1 MINDIKKDADDR
13 MSKSVQA
20 LKGVLKKIRT
30 GRAHVSLL
38 DQITVEY
45 YGSQVPLSQVA
56 NVAVDDART
65 LSVTPWEKPMVSLVE
80 KAIINSDL
88 GLTPNSA
95 GMVIR
100 VPLPPLTEERRKDM
114 IKLVKHEAE
123 QGKIAI
129 RNVRRDALH
138 SVKELL
144 KEKEIGQDDDHR
156 AQEDMQKITDARVSE
171 IDAVLADKETEL
183 MEF

>member
-1 MINDIKKDADDR
+1 MIEDIKKDADSR
-13 MSKSVQA
+13 MSKSVEA

-65 LSVTPWEKPMVSLVE
+65 LSVTPWEKPMVAMVE
-80 KAIINSDL
+80 KSIINSDL

-95 GMVIR
+95 GMTIR

-114 IKLVKHEAE
+114 IKLVRHEAE

-129 RNVRRDALH
+129 RNIRRDALH

-144 KEKEIGQDDDHR
+144 KEKEIGKDDDHR
-156 AQEDMQKITDARVSE
+156 AHEEMQKITDARVAE

>member
-1 MINDIKKDADDR
+1 MIEDIKKDADDR
-13 MSKSVQA
+13 MSKSVEA
-20 LKGVLKKIRT
+20 LKSVLKKIRT

-45 YGSQVPLSQVA
+45 YGSNVPLSQVA

-129 RNVRRDALH
+129 RNVRRDALQ

-156 AQEDMQKITDARVSE
+156 AQEDMQKITDARVAE
-171 IDAVLADKETEL
+171 VDAVLADKEAEL

>member
-1 MINDIKKDADDR
+1 MIDDIKKDADAR
-13 MSKSVQA
+13 MSKSVEA

-114 IKLVKHEAE
+114 IKLVRHEAE

-129 RNVRRDALH
+129 RNIRRDALN

-144 KEKEIGQDDDHR
+144 KEKEIGKDDDHR
-156 AQEDMQKITDARVSE
+156 AQEEMQKITDARVAE
-171 IDAVLADKETEL
+171 IDAVLVDKEAEL

>member
-1 MINDIKKDADDR
+1 MIDDIKKDADAR
-13 MSKSVQA
+13 MSKSVEA

-114 IKLVKHEAE
+114 IKLVRHEAE

-129 RNVRRDALH
+129 RNIRRDALNG
-138 SVKELL
+138 VKELL
-144 KEKEIGQDDDHR
+144 KEKEIGKDDDHR
-156 AQEDMQKITDARVSE
+156 AQEEMQKITDARVAE

>member
-1 MINDIKKDADDR
+1 MIDDIKKDADER
-13 MSKSVQA
+13 MSKSVEA

-45 YGSQVPLSQVA
+45 YGSNVPLSQVA

-65 LSVTPWEKPMVSLVE
+65 LSVTPWEKPMVPLVE

-100 VPLPPLTEERRKDM
+100 VPLPPLTEDRRKDM

-129 RNVRRDALH
+129 RNIRRDALH

-156 AQEDMQKITDARVSE
+156 AQEDMQKITDARVAE
-171 IDAVLADKETEL
+171 IDSVLADKETEL

>member
-1 MINDIKKDADDR
+1 MIDDIKKDADAR
-13 MSKSVQA
+13 MSKSVEA

-114 IKLVKHEAE
+114 IKLVRHEAE

-129 RNVRRDALH
+129 RNIRRDALN

-144 KEKEIGQDDDHR
+144 KEKEIGKDDDHR
-156 AQEDMQKITDARVSE
+156 AQEEMQKITDARVAE
-171 IDAVLADKETEL
+171 VDAVLTDKEAEL